1 MVAKVECEFYSL
13 FILTYIIEF
22 CNLFDAVFRYFLAF
36 SIYFLPFFDFSP
48 VFFKALSR
56 FYPSRLFQNVRFYL
70 VGIVEREINVV
81 SFVRQFRFHKRRRQ
95 HLYATILP
103 AFYLLRRRSYYRLF
117 GLNDVG
123 VSARERTV
131 KSKF

>member
-1 MVAKVECEFYSL
+1 MVAKIECEFYSL

-22 CNLFDAVFRYFLAF
+22 CNLFDAVFHYFLAF
-36 SIYFLPFFDFSP
+36 FNLFFAVLRFP
-48 VFFKALSR
+48 VRFFKALFRSS
-56 FYPSRLFQNVRFYL
+56 PSRLFQNVRFYL

-81 SFVRQFRFHKRRRQ
+81 SLVRQFRFHKRRRQ
-95 HLYATILP
+95 YLYAAVLP
-103 AFYLLRRRSYYRLF
+103 AFYLLRRRSYYRFF

-131 KSKF
+131 KIKF